1 MDSAI
6 RASKNRISGFNSN
19 FVPPPFLTS
28 IIKI

>member
-6 RASKNRISGFNSN
+6 RTSKNRISGFNSN
-19 FVPPPFLTS
+19 FVQPLSPTS